1 MPENQMPTERP
12 DAPVPAPT
20 TDTADAGSAKVIYI
34 LYLVGI
40 VVGLTTLIG
49 VIMAYVKKG
58 DAPPWLASHYRFQ
71 IRTFWIGVLYS
82 IIGMVT
88 LPLFFLGGLIM
99 LFVLVW
105 LIMRCVKG
113 MSLIDRNQPMENV
126 ETWLFP

>member
-1 MPENQMPTERP
+1 MSEDQVPTQQHQ
-12 DAPVPAPT
+12 APATPVG
-20 TDTADAGSAKVIYI
+20 TDDPGSAKVIYI

-40 VVGLTTLIG
+40 VVGLTAIVG

-58 DAPPWLASHYRFQ
+58 DAPPWLETHYRFQ

-88 LPLFFLGGLIM
+88 APILIGFLVF

-105 LIMRCVKG
+105 IIMRCVKG
-113 MSLIDRNQPMENV
+113 MGLADKGQPMENV

>member
-1 MPENQMPTERP
+1 MSEDQVPTQQP
-12 DAPVPAPT
+12 QTPVTPAGTEDP
-20 TDTADAGSAKVIYI
+20 GSAKVIYI

-40 VVGLTTLIG
+40 VVGLTAIVG

-58 DAPPWLASHYRFQ
+58 DAPAWLATHYRFQ

-88 LPLFFLGGLIM
+88 APILIGFLVF

-105 LIMRCVKG
+105 IIMRCVKG
-113 MSLIDRNQPMENV
+113 MGLADKGQPMENV

>member
-1 MPENQMPTERP
+1 MSEDQVPTQQP
-12 DAPVPAPT
+12 QAPVTPAGTEDP
-20 TDTADAGSAKVIYI
+20 GSAKVIYI

-40 VVGLTTLIG
+40 VVGLTAIVG

-58 DAPPWLASHYRFQ
+58 DAPPWLQTHYRFQ

-88 LPLFFLGGLIM
+88 APILIGFLVF

-105 LIMRCVKG
+105 IIMRCVKG
-113 MSLIDRNQPMENV
+113 MGLADKGQPMENV